1 VGCGAAL
8 AYRNRAPRG
17 VLLFVFGCTLAYI
30 LIGYPKG
37 PIFVALGVAL
47 YTALV
52 SGHRRVAWFVLLA
65 GYPSFVWLAHSIGR
79 DPAPTLP
86 SGPASPPPPPPPSRR
101 PARRPWASCARS
113 STCCARRTRPRPCPP
128 PPASSTSAGWC
139 RGPRRRASR

>member
-65 GYPSFVWLAHSIGR
+65 GYPSFVWLAHYIGR
-79 DPAPTLP
+79 DP
-86 SGPASPPPPPPPSRR
+86 PPSLGAILGVPAWLMVLLAVSEVVRSRR
-101 PARRPWASCARS
+101 
-113 STCCARRTRPRPCPP
+113 
-128 PPASSTSAGWC
+128 
-139 RGPRRRASR
+139 